1 MLGGSALGLF
11 GYPDAFFVFEL
22 GGTVFLFLGFLF
34 SARYIGRREA
44 ARLAAAS
51 PAPPGHAS

>member
-1 MLGGSALGLF
+1 MVVAEV
-11 GYPDAFFVFEL
+11 PDAFFVLEL

-44 ARLAAAS
+44 ARPVTAPS
-51 PAPPGHAS
+51 TPAR